1 MCIFLRRPLTLIVLV
16 SFVISPFQPSW
27 GQTGTDEP
35 VAATATPSEAA
46 PEETEFDLDAIRTR
60 ILEAEATLTEIRE
73 QKKTEEIID
82 YDDVSGRIIAV
93 RESLTSDREKL
104 ENRIVFLNNEVDART
119 APQSSA
125 NDASSV
131 DPDAST
137 SDEDGVDTEEDVDAS
152 ESEEIV
158 AELRRE
164 LEAINATEN
173 DLARAL
179 ASAGELSGQIF
190 RERRIVEF
198 RRSVEENQVEIDQV
212 RALVLGDTEGQRLV
226 QLREQL
232 RTLKLDIARQID
244 PVRESREALAA
255 DLERIGPPPGDDA
268 PREAAE
274 IADERETLT
283 KSLAEEDAIIRQS
296 ELNSAEA
303 DRLLLR
309 IDALRRDEFYT
320 QIFRR
325 VPSPIS
331 IDMISSSARTFQL
344 GLRQAEIKAQAWVLS
359 KRATASFYRSV
370 VAITLSLVVAVI
382 VFGPT
387 RRWMNQQILKGLETR
402 EPTDGRKAIAALVR
416 IASRAIPGVVGGAI
430 V

>member
-137 SDEDGVDTEEDVDAS
+137 SDEDGVDTEEDVD
-152 ESEEIV
+152 
-158 AELRRE
+158 
-164 LEAINATEN
+164 
-173 DLARAL
+173 
-179 ASAGELSGQIF
+179 
-190 RERRIVEF
+190 
-198 RRSVEENQVEIDQV
+198 
-212 RALVLGDTEGQRLV
+212 
-226 QLREQL
+226 
-232 RTLKLDIARQID
+232 
-244 PVRESREALAA
+244 
-255 DLERIGPPPGDDA
+255 
-268 PREAAE
+268 
-274 IADERETLT
+274 
-283 KSLAEEDAIIRQS
+283 
-296 ELNSAEA
+296 
-303 DRLLLR
+303 
-309 IDALRRDEFYT
+309 
-320 QIFRR
+320 
-325 VPSPIS
+325 
-331 IDMISSSARTFQL
+331 
-344 GLRQAEIKAQAWVLS
+344 
-359 KRATASFYRSV
+359 
-370 VAITLSLVVAVI
+370 
-382 VFGPT
+382 
-387 RRWMNQQILKGLETR
+387 
-402 EPTDGRKAIAALVR
+402 
-416 IASRAIPGVVGGAI
+416 
-430 V
+430 